1 MADRVEDKTIRSINM
16 VQIGRALT
24 DPKLDPPIR
33 ALVVYNSN
41 PAVIAPSQNLVFEG
55 LRREDLLTV
64 VVEQFLTDTARFA
77 DYVFPA
83 TSQLEHLDLLTSWGQ
98 EYLSLNQPAVPPQ
111 GEAVPNSEFFR
122 RLSRRMGFSEPYLY
136 ESDEELVKT
145 LLRSKHP
152 YLGGVTYEQL
162 RERGW
167 VRLALPEPWL
177 PFAKGGFPTPSGKCE
192 FFSKSLE
199 ARGVDPLPTYVP
211 LPDDAR
217 KQPRARTF
225 PLALLTT
232 KSTLHFNNSSHGGEP
247 RQRKAEGEPRL
258 QIHAE
263 DAAPAE
269 HPGRRHGA
277 RLQRPGL
284 GADDGEGRGRDAAG
298 RRLAAP
304 RLLAEPPPGR
314 LLRERPHPGRPERP
328 RGRRRLPR
336 RARRG
341 GARVRRLY
349 SRPLH
354 ASPGRVAARALRAAA
369 PIGAGGMGEVWRGK
383 DTRLDRSVAVKI
395 LPAAFAEDEER
406 RQRFEREAK
415 AISSLNHPHIC
426 TLFDVGHEGDA
437 HFLVMELLEGEVLA
451 DRLQKGPLPLDQVVK
466 LGAQVAEALSAAH
479 KQGIVHRD
487 LKPGNVVLT
496 KTGAKLLDFGL
507 ARTGAGT
514 PALSRTRPRCRPR

>member
-1 MADRVEDKTIRSINM
+1 MEHHANGAMAFRTIACLPALTGAWRERGGGLLHLTFNLFDGVLNRTDFDVADRVEDKTIRSINM

-98 EYLSLNQPAVPPQ
+98 DFLSLNQPAVPPQ

-136 ESDEELVKT
+136 ESDEDLVKT

-192 FFSKSLE
+192 FFSKGLE

-247 RQRKAEGEPRL
+247 RPRKAEGEPRI

-284 GADDGEGRGRDAAG
+284 GTDDGEGRGRDAAG

-328 RGRRRLPR
+328 RRRRRLPR

-341 GARVRRLY
+341 GALELRPLLEEVVDREGPGSRASLVTPEPARPAREALRLTDRPPRAVALESTPCPSNPGPTSEPTRS
-349 SRPLH
+349 SRPS
-354 ASPGRVAARALRAAA
+354 ARGAWARCGARPTPGS
-369 PIGAGGMGEVWRGK
+369 GA
-383 DTRLDRSVAVKI
+383 T
-395 LPAAFAEDEER
+395 
-406 RQRFEREAK
+406 
-415 AISSLNHPHIC
+415 
-426 TLFDVGHEGDA
+426 
-437 HFLVMELLEGEVLA
+437 
-451 DRLQKGPLPLDQVVK
+451 
-466 LGAQVAEALSAAH
+466 
-479 KQGIVHRD
+479 
-487 LKPGNVVLT
+487 
-496 KTGAKLLDFGL
+496 
-507 ARTGAGT
+507 
-514 PALSRTRPRCRPR
+514 SR